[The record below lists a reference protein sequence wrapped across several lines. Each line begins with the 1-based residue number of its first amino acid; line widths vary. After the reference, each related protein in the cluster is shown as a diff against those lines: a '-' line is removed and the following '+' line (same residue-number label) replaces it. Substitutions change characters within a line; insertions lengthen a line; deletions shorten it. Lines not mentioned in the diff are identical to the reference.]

1 MFSTTDMSETGVEVG
16 DYRIRRF
23 DELNWCI
30 EKKHL
35 GETGKRKG
43 KVYYADRQYYPT
55 LRMAAEQMLDYAI
68 DDTDVKV
75 LEDIIVAIEV
85 ARVKVIKAVFD
96 LT

>member
-1 MFSTTDMSETGVEVG
+1 MSETGVEVG

-43 KVYYADRQYYPT
+43 EVYYADRQYYPT
-55 LRMAAEQMLDYAI
+55 LEMAAENMLHYVI
-68 DDTDVKV
+68 DDTDAKS
-75 LEDIIVAIEV
+75 LKDIVVAIEV
-85 ARVKVIKAVFD
+85 AKDKVIKAVFD
-96 LT
+96 LK